1 MAKKK
6 KQLRSF
12 SSRNNVLSFVLLLS
26 LIAIPITVNLIKK
39 STDFR
44 SFAAAS
50 PPKIEQVIKGEAG
63 EKNSI
68 KSGAVAASSSRFY
81 LASISMKP
89 YVSITSVSGLGLKW
103 TKVKSQCGA
112 RKATGTDVWMATG
125 TPTESGSVTAAF
137 AKAPKNSVIAVTS
150 FSGVYM
156 DDPLADSI
164 GFNTKG
170 VNGGCSGG
178 NDTKTYSLPL
188 TTENNVIVLASI
200 GIRLRTHT
208 AGAPFAELL
217 EFNYGDDN
225 GDKAGLALVQQ
236 YFQRSGP
243 IMLTG
248 SLNSGTDWAGVVV
261 QVQGLPERIPSPTPL
276 PTVVPT
282 NSPRPKSTGGP
293 MSPTIRPTVQSTI
306 RPTVQP
312 TLVPTPPVV
321 NPVTGIWTSPIELKT
336 KPLSGEAWNAVKSA
350 ADSLSTSPNPDLDNQ
365 DDSTNV
371 QVMAA
376 AIVYAR
382 TGDVNYRTKVVN
394 ALQKVEQFVPRGRT
408 LAWARET
415 GAYAIAA
422 DLVGYRT
429 AAFEKKMRDMAE
441 TYKCSQL
448 NKTLLEM
455 YKQRPNNWGSQ
466 AFGSLTAIYR
476 YLGDTKKLQEVRT
489 HYVLSVNGPMPS
501 SASFGSMSWQCST
514 SDPRW
519 INKKGCVITCGSQAN
534 VDGIIPDDMRRGGSC
549 QPNPLHTGYPW
560 EGLQGF
566 VMAARILDRAGLGI
580 WQESDKAIC
589 RAASALQDGRFGSG
603 WRATGDDEWQLPFL
617 DSACGTNWSASYG
630 SSKWTAG
637 KNAGWGYVLP

>member
-1 MAKKK
+1 MVKNKR
-6 KQLRSF
+6 QLRFF
-12 SSRNNVLSFVLLLS
+12 SSRNVLLSFLLLFS
-26 LIAIPITVNLIKK
+26 LVVIPVTLILINQP
-39 STDFR
+39 TDIR
-44 SFAAAS
+44 SSAAGAS
-50 PPKIEQVIKGEAG
+50 PKVEQVIKGEAG
-63 EKNSI
+63 KKNSI
-68 KSGAVAASSSRFY
+68 RSGTVTASASQFY

-89 YVSITSVSGLGLKW
+89 FVSVTSVSGLGLKW

-112 RKATGTDVWMATG
+112 REATGTDVWMATG
-125 TPTESGSVTAAF
+125 TPTNSGGVTATF
-137 AKAPKNSVIAVTS
+137 AKAPENSVMAVTG

-156 DDPLADSI
+156 GDPIADGI

-178 NDTKTYSLPL
+178 KDTKTYSLPL
-188 TTENNVIVLASI
+188 TTENNVIVLASM

-208 AGAPFAELL
+208 PGSPFTELL
-217 EFNYGDDN
+217 EFNYGNDN
-225 GDKAGLALVQQ
+225 GSKAGLALVQQ
-236 YFQRSGP
+236 YFPKSENITLR
-243 IMLTG
+243 G
-248 SLNSGTDWAGVVV
+248 SLNSDTDWAGVVV
-261 QVQGLPERIPSPTPL
+261 QVQGQPERASSPTPIMTTAPTASPL
-276 PTVVPT
+276 PTSKPT
-282 NSPRPKSTGGP
+282 T
-293 MSPTIRPTVQSTI
+293 
-306 RPTVQP
+306 QP
-312 TLVPTPPVV
+312 TLVPTIPVIPV
-321 NPVTGIWTSPIELKT
+321 PSPVTGIWTSPTELRN
-336 KPLSGEAWNAVKSA
+336 KPMSGDSWNAVKSA
-350 ADSLSTSPNPDLDNQ
+350 ADSLTTTPNPDLDDQN
-365 DDSTNV
+365 DSTNV

-382 TGDVNYRTKVVN
+382 TGDTNYRTKVVN

-455 YKQRPNNWGSQ
+455 YKMRPNNWGSQ

-476 YLGDTKKLQEVRT
+476 YLGDTRKLQEVRT
-489 HYVLSVNGPMPS
+489 HYVLSVNGRMPS
-501 SASFGSMSWQCST
+501 SAIFGSLSWQCNS

-519 INKKGCVITCGSQAN
+519 INKKGCVITCGSSVN

-566 VMAARILDRAGLGI
+566 TMAARILDRAGLGI
-580 WQESDKAIC
+580 WQEGDRAIC
-589 RAASALQDGRFGSG
+589 RAASALQDGRFGSA

-617 DSACGTNWSASYG
+617 DNGCGTNWSASYG
-630 SSKWTAG
+630 TSRKWTAG
-637 KNAGWGYVLP
+637 KNTGWGYVLP